1 MIRKMTK
8 QEQLNH
14 MIKIF
19 SNISIEELQVTQ
31 DALKHVLEQKQA
43 QATLRQH
50 SSDDVK
56 FMVVDQDVLKIMQ

>member
-1 MIRKMTK
+1 MTK

-31 DALKHVLEQKQA
+31 DALKHVLEQKQD

-50 SSDDVK
+50 SGDDVK